1 MRRRELAVVAVDG
14 WDVTGRDQAFTIH
27 NASNS
32 SRDGATGSYSRMPR
46 SGAIGNIEI
55 VQVIRDA
62 GCEPDLID
70 GLGEAPVLRYPAQ
83 LAIADALRQ

>member
-1 MRRRELAVVAVDG
+1 MPARACGRCRRRMGCDG
-14 WDVTGRDQAFTIH
+14 MGSGLHDSQC
-27 NASNS
+27 SNS
-32 SRDGATGSYSRMPR
+32 SRDGETGSYSGMPR

-55 VQVIRDA
+55 AQAIRDA